1 MVDVNPTHLAIFL
14 GVGSFALGECS
25 SIYIYII
32 YIYIIHIY
40 IYTVYIYIY
49 YDSIYDNV
57 LICNSITLIDNQCN
71 VSYNLYMCIPPVN

>member
-14 GVGSFALGECS
+14 GVDSFALGECS
-25 SIYIYII
+25 SIYIYIM
-32 YIYIIHIY
+32 H
-40 IYTVYIYIY
+40 IYIY